1 MEPKAELKAVL
12 RKVVV
17 LVAGAVLIGAA
28 LVAGAVWAAQAPEP
42 AAAGTAPAAA
52 AAPTGSASGYGAWV
66 VVSAAICV
74 LGATIGAGY
83 AVAHVGA
90 AALGAASEK
99 PEIMGRALIFV
110 GLAEGIAIYGLVVAI
125 MLLGKI

>member
-1 MEPKAELKAVL
+1 MNRRVEFLAKMRKVTAGVAVL
-12 RKVVV
+12 VVV
-17 LVAGAVLIGAA
+17 GAWCLATAIPVAE
-28 LVAGAVWAAQAPEP
+28 AQTSE
-42 AAAGTAPAAA
+42 AGTSAAVNVER
-52 AAPTGSASGYGAWV
+52 GQSFGAWV

-99 PEIMGRALIFV
+99 PEILGRALIFV
-110 GLAEGIAIYGLVVAI
+110 GLAEGIAIYGLVIAI